1 MPYEVC
7 YRALLSIS
15 VVEAT
20 HDGRAPPDRPI
31 HGTMAHGSAPPLA
44 GPRATLD
51 HPQDRRSP
59 PGLGLAGGP
68 PARWFVIYS
77 YAPQGL
83 CAFVCGTP
91 SGKSS
96 FFLGRGRHVDTT
108 AGLDVRCA
116 HSAS

>member
-68 PARWFVIYS
+68 PARWFVILLGWHPTVS
-77 YAPQGL
+77 IHAKDT
-83 CAFVCGTP
+83 ARGT
-91 SGKSS
+91 
-96 FFLGRGRHVDTT
+96 
-108 AGLDVRCA
+108 C
-116 HSAS
+116 